1 MEITRR
7 RRKRERERERVRG
20 GERERERTMPR
31 RKELDGLT
39 DSLSGHEELTGTCT
53 RTERRIQQQDK
64 RQADDELTFD
74 DTNRQN
80 DKE

>member
-1 MEITRR
+1 
-7 RRKRERERERVRG
+7 
-20 GERERERTMPR
+20 MPR